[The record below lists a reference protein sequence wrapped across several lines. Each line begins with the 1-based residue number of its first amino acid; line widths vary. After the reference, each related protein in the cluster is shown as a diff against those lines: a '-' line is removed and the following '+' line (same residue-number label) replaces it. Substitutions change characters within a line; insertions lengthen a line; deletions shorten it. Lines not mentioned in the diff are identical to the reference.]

1 METVVY
7 STPDCV
13 LVMLDG
19 LHLALNIST
28 VVRMNIPFLSTF
40 MVCQQLLTTQWH
52 GYDLLILFTRSTVKI
67 SLTHTYFLDNVS
79 HILWCT
85 EGEGG
90 NK

>member
-40 MVCQQLLTTQWH
+40 MVCQQLLTIQWH
-52 GYDLLILFTRSTVKI
+52 GYI
-67 SLTHTYFLDNVS
+67 
-79 HILWCT
+79 
-85 EGEGG
+85 
-90 NK
+90 